1 MPREFRFG
9 VNLFLPASG
18 RKWLEKCRRAEDLGF
33 DVLLFSDHLGALA
46 PFSAVVAAAQ
56 ATRTA
61 RVGTFMLNAAFW
73 NPVLLAREAVTAA
86 QLTEGRF
93 ELGMGTGYARAEI
106 EAAGLPWQPAGARV
120 DRLARTVA
128 EVSRQL
134 SRPPR
139 NFQPLAGC
147 TPPLP
152 DEGGPAGQ
160 APRLMIGGA
169 GPRVLR
175 LAATRADVVAFAG
188 TSPSPAG
195 RPTLAGP
202 EEIAEQVAMVDRHAA
217 GRDIEK
223 NILLYSVVHT
233 STREPAVERFRRFR
247 PDLSPA
253 ELVELPALLAG
264 SPRTMAERL
273 QRHRERYGFTFVA
286 VLEPSMEDF
295 ARVIA
300 ELR

>member
-1 MPREFRFG
+1 
-9 VNLFLPASG
+9 
-18 RKWLEKCRRAEDLGF
+18 
-33 DVLLFSDHLGALA
+33 
-46 PFSAVVAAAQ
+46 
-56 ATRTA
+56 
-61 RVGTFMLNAAFW
+61 MLNAAFW

-86 QLTEGRF
+86 QLTGGRF
-93 ELGMGTGYARAEI
+93 ELGLGTGYARAEV
-106 EAAGLPWQPAGARV
+106 EEAGLPWEPAGARV

-134 SRPPR
+134 SLPPR

-152 DEGGPAGQ
+152 DDLAQEVADDRVP
-160 APRLMIGGA
+160 LVIGGA

-188 TSPSPAG
+188 TRPSPDG
-195 RPTLAGP
+195 QPTLAGP
-202 EEIAEQVAMVDRHAA
+202 AEIAEQVALVDRHAA
-217 GRDIEK
+217 GRRIEK

-233 STREPAVERFRRFR
+233 DTRESAVEQVRHFR
-247 PDLSPA
+247 PELGPA
-253 ELVELPALLAG
+253 ELLELPALLAG

-273 QRHRERYGFTFVA
+273 ARHREQYGFTYVA
-286 VLEPSMEDF
+286 VLEPAMEAF